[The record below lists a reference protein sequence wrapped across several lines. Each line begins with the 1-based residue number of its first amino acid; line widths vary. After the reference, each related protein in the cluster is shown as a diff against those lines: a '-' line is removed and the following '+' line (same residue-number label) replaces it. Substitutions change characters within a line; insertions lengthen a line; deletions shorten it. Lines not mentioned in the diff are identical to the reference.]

1 MHVANEQDLAF
12 REIGRLT
19 IALQSLRL
27 STETGETNNA

>member
-19 IALQSLRL
+19 IALL
-27 STETGETNNA
+27 STETGETNNV